1 MEQAKSGRAFV
12 VGGDSLVGSELQL
25 HCRKL
30 GLPVDASSRRTGTP
44 AAGTFFLDLGDPDF
58 TPLARGNYDVA
69 FICAAVTSMQAC
81 QSDPVQS
88 RRINVDN
95 TLDLMRRLAD
105 CGTHLVFLSSSQVF
119 DGETP
124 MPDEAAPTAP
134 KNEYGA
140 QKLAVEEAIEREAL
154 PAAVLRV
161 TKVLA
166 DRPVGVFKGWFEA
179 LAKGQPVRA
188 ATNMALSPVMVGDV
202 AEVAERLAAGRHR
215 GIWRCG
221 SSDAIVYVDAARLM
235 AEMQHL
241 PVALVQGE
249 EVTEAQVPAIY
260 RHRYVT
266 LGCEKISRTLPI
278 PVRPAR
284 DILDTLF
291 AGFPQPAAYAAACG
305 GSATPAVQSR
315 RAGLHRC
322 RAASECRSAT
332 RRRAS
337 HAWR

>member
-1 MEQAKSGRAFV
+1 MEQGKSGRALV
-12 VGGDSLVGSELQL
+12 VGGDSLVGSELKV

-30 GLPVDASSRRTGTP
+30 GWTVDATSRRTDAPG
-44 AAGTFFLDLGDPDF
+44 GVFLDLGDPDF
-58 TPLARGNYDVA
+58 TPVQRGTYDVA
-69 FICAAVTSMQAC
+69 FVCAAVTSMQVC
-81 QSDPVQS
+81 QGDPAQS

-105 CGTHLVFLSSSQVF
+105 RGIHLVFLSSSQVF

-140 QKLAVEEAIEREAL
+140 QKLAVEEAIERQKL

-179 LAKGQPVRA
+179 LAKGQPVQA

-202 AEVAERLAAGRHR
+202 AEAAGRLAAGRHR
-215 GIWRCG
+215 GVWHLG
-221 SSDAIVYVDAARLM
+221 SSDDIGYFDAARLM
-235 AEMQHL
+235 AETRHL
-241 PVALVQGE
+241 PVALVQGAE
-249 EVTEAQVPAIY
+249 LTEAQVPDIY

-266 LGCEKISRTLPI
+266 LSCEKIAGLPM
-278 PVRPAR
+278 PVRRAR

-291 AGFPQPAAYAAACG
+291 AGF
-305 GSATPAVQSR
+305 SR
-315 RAGLHRC
+315 
-322 RAASECRSAT
+322 
-332 RRRAS
+332 
-337 HAWR
+337 

>member
-1 MEQAKSGRAFV
+1 MEQGKSGRALV
-12 VGGDSLVGSELQL
+12 VGGDSLVGSELQV

-30 GLPVDASSRRTGTP
+30 GWAVEATSRRAATP
-44 AAGTFFLDLGDPDF
+44 GGVFLDLSDPDF
-58 TPLARGNYDVA
+58 TPLQRADYDVA
-69 FICAAVTSMQAC
+69 FVCAAVTSMQVC
-81 QSDPVQS
+81 QSDPARS

-105 CGTHLVFLSSSQVF
+105 RGSHLVFLSSSQVF

-140 QKLAVEEAIEREAL
+140 QKLAVEEAVERHKL

-179 LAKGQPVRA
+179 LAKGQPVQA
-188 ATNMALSPVMVGDV
+188 ATNMALSPVMVADV
-202 AEVAERLAAGRHR
+202 AEAAERLAAGRHR
-215 GIWRCG
+215 GVWHLG
-221 SSDAIVYVDAARLM
+221 SSDDIGYFDAARLM
-235 AEMQHL
+235 AETRHL
-241 PVALVQGE
+241 PVTLVQGE
-249 EVTEAQVPAIY
+249 ELTEAQVPDIY

-266 LGCEKISRTLPI
+266 LSCEKIASLPM
-278 PVRPAR
+278 PVRRAR

-291 AGFPQPAAYAAACG
+291 AGFP
-305 GSATPAVQSR
+305 R
-315 RAGLHRC
+315 
-322 RAASECRSAT
+322 
-332 RRRAS
+332 
-337 HAWR
+337 

>member
-1 MEQAKSGRAFV
+1 MEQGKSGRALV
-12 VGGDSLVGSELQL
+12 VGGDSLVGSELKV

-30 GLPVDASSRRTGTP
+30 GWTVDATSRRTATP
-44 AAGTFFLDLGDPDF
+44 GAVFLDLGDPDF
-58 TPLARGNYDVA
+58 TPLQRGNYDVA
-69 FICAAVTSMQAC
+69 FVCAAVTSMQAC
-81 QSDPVQS
+81 QGDPARS

-105 CGTHLVFLSSSQVF
+105 RGTHLVFLSSSQVF

-140 QKLAVEEAIEREAL
+140 QKLAVEAAIDRQKL

-179 LAKGQPVRA
+179 LAKGQAVQA
-188 ATNMALSPVMVGDV
+188 ATNMALSPVMVADV
-202 AEVAERLAAGRHR
+202 AEAAERLATGRHR
-215 GIWRCG
+215 GVWHLG
-221 SSDAIVYVDAARLM
+221 SSDDIGYFDAARLM
-235 AEMQHL
+235 AETRHL
-241 PVALVQGE
+241 PVGLVRGE
-249 EVTEAQVPAIY
+249 EVTEAQVPDIY

-266 LGCEKISRTLPI
+266 LSCEKIASLPA
-278 PVRPAR
+278 PVRRAR

-291 AGFPQPAAYAAACG
+291 ASFP
-305 GSATPAVQSR
+305 R
-315 RAGLHRC
+315 
-322 RAASECRSAT
+322 
-332 RRRAS
+332 
-337 HAWR
+337 

>member
-1 MEQAKSGRAFV
+1 MEQGKSGRALV
-12 VGGDSLVGSELQL
+12 VGGDSLVGSELKV

-30 GLPVDASSRRTGTP
+30 GWTVDATSRRAETP
-44 AAGTFFLDLGDPDF
+44 GALFLDLGDPDF
-58 TPLARGNYDVA
+58 TPVQRGPYDVA
-69 FICAAVTSMQAC
+69 FVCAAVTSMQAC
-81 QSDPVQS
+81 QGDPARS

-105 CGTHLVFLSSSQVF
+105 RGTHLVFLSSSQVF

-140 QKLAVEEAIEREAL
+140 QKLAVEKAIERQKL

-179 LAKGQPVRA
+179 LAKGQPVQA

-202 AEVAERLAAGRHR
+202 AEAAERLAAGRHR
-215 GIWRCG
+215 GVWHLG
-221 SSDAIVYVDAARLM
+221 SSDDIGYFDAARLM
-235 AEMQHL
+235 AETRHL
-241 PVALVQGE
+241 PVALIQGE
-249 EVTEAQVPAIY
+249 ELTEAQVPEIY

-266 LGCEKISRTLPI
+266 LSCGKIARLPM
-278 PVRPAR
+278 PVRRAR

-291 AGFPQPAAYAAACG
+291 AGFP
-305 GSATPAVQSR
+305 R
-315 RAGLHRC
+315 
-322 RAASECRSAT
+322 
-332 RRRAS
+332 
-337 HAWR
+337 

>member
-1 MEQAKSGRAFV
+1 MEQGKSGRVLV
-12 VGGDSLVGSELQL
+12 VGGDSLVGSELQV

-30 GLPVDASSRRTGTP
+30 GLAVDASSRRPGQAT
-44 AAGTFFLDLGDPDF
+44 GTFFLDLGDPDF
-58 TPLARGNYDVA
+58 TPLQRANYDVA
-69 FICAAVTSMQAC
+69 FVCAAVTSMQAC
-81 QSDPVQS
+81 QSDPARS

-105 CGTHLVFLSSSQVF
+105 RGTHLVFLSSSQVF

-140 QKLAVEEAIEREAL
+140 QKLAVEEAIERQKL

-179 LAKGQPVRA
+179 LAKGQPVQA
-188 ATNMALSPVMVGDV
+188 ATNMALSPVMVADV
-202 AEVAERLAAGRHR
+202 AEAAQRLAAGRHR
-215 GIWRCG
+215 GVWHLG
-221 SSDAIVYVDAARLM
+221 SSDDIGYFDAARLM
-235 AEMQHL
+235 AETRHL
-241 PVALVQGE
+241 PLSLVQGE
-249 EVTEAQVPAIY
+249 ELTDAQVPEIY

-266 LGCEKISRTLPI
+266 LSCEKIARTLPM
-278 PVRPAR
+278 PVRRAR

-291 AGFPQPAAYAAACG
+291 AGFPQPAA
-305 GSATPAVQSR
+305 SAR
-315 RAGLHRC
+315 
-322 RAASECRSAT
+322 
-332 RRRAS
+332 
-337 HAWR
+337 

>member
-1 MEQAKSGRAFV
+1 MEQGKSGRALV
-12 VGGDSLVGSELQL
+12 VGGDSLVGSELKV

-30 GLPVDASSRRTGTP
+30 GWTVDATSRRTETP
-44 AAGTFFLDLGDPDF
+44 GALFLDLGDPDF
-58 TPLARGNYDVA
+58 TPLQRATYDVA
-69 FICAAVTSMQAC
+69 FVCAAVTSMQAC
-81 QSDPVQS
+81 QGDPARS

-105 CGTHLVFLSSSQVF
+105 CGVHLVFLSSSQVF

-124 MPDEAAPTAP
+124 LPDEAAPTAP

-140 QKLAVEEAIEREAL
+140 QKLAVEEAIERQKL

-179 LAKGQPVRA
+179 LAKGQPVQA

-202 AEVAERLAAGRHR
+202 AAAAERLAAGHHR
-215 GIWRCG
+215 GVWHLG
-221 SSDAIVYVDAARLM
+221 SSDDIGYFDAARLM
-235 AEMQHL
+235 AETRHL
-241 PVALVQGE
+241 PLSLVHGEAL
-249 EVTEAQVPAIY
+249 TEAQVPEIY

-266 LGCEKISRTLPI
+266 LSCEKIARTLPMR
-278 PVRPAR
+278 VRGAR

-291 AGFPQPAAYAAACG
+291 AGFP
-305 GSATPAVQSR
+305 R
-315 RAGLHRC
+315 
-322 RAASECRSAT
+322 
-332 RRRAS
+332 
-337 HAWR
+337 

>member
-1 MEQAKSGRAFV
+1 MEQGKSGRALV
-12 VGGDSLVGSELQL
+12 VGGDSLVGSELRV

-30 GLPVDASSRRTGTP
+30 GWTVDATSRRPTT
-44 AAGTFFLDLGDPDF
+44 AGAVFLDLGDPDF
-58 TPLARGNYDVA
+58 TPVQRATYDVA
-69 FICAAVTSMQAC
+69 FVCAAVTSMQAC
-81 QSDPVQS
+81 QGDPARS

-105 CGTHLVFLSSSQVF
+105 RGTHLVFLSSSQVF

-140 QKLAVEEAIEREAL
+140 QKLAVEEAIVQQKL

-179 LAKGQPVRA
+179 LAKGQPVQA
-188 ATNMALSPVMVGDV
+188 ATNMALSPVMVADV
-202 AEVAERLAAGRHR
+202 AEAAERLAAGRH
-215 GIWRCG
+215 GGVWHLG
-221 SSDAIVYVDAARLM
+221 SSDDIGYFDAARLM
-235 AEMQHL
+235 AETRHL

-249 EVTEAQVPAIY
+249 ELTEAQVPDIY

-266 LGCEKISRTLPI
+266 LSCEKIASLPM
-278 PVRPAR
+278 PVRRAR

-291 AGFPQPAAYAAACG
+291 AGFP
-305 GSATPAVQSR
+305 R
-315 RAGLHRC
+315 
-322 RAASECRSAT
+322 
-332 RRRAS
+332 
-337 HAWR
+337 

>member
-1 MEQAKSGRAFV
+1 MEQGKSGRALV
-12 VGGDSLVGSELQL
+12 VGGDSLVGSELQV

-30 GLPVDASSRRTGTP
+30 GWTVGATSRRTGTP
-44 AAGTFFLDLGDPDF
+44 GAVFLDLGDPDF
-58 TPLARGNYDVA
+58 TLLQRGTYDVA
-69 FICAAVTSMQAC
+69 FVCAAVTSMQAC
-81 QSDPVQS
+81 QGDPAHS

-105 CGTHLVFLSSSQVF
+105 RGTHLVFLSSSQVF

-124 MPDEAAPTAP
+124 LPDEAAPTAP

-140 QKLAVEEAIEREAL
+140 QKLAVEEAIERQKL

-179 LAKGQPVRA
+179 LAKGQPVQA

-202 AEVAERLAAGRHR
+202 AEAAERLAAGRHR
-215 GIWRCG
+215 GVWHLG
-221 SSDAIVYVDAARLM
+221 SSDDIGYFDAARLM
-235 AEMQHL
+235 AETRHL

-249 EVTEAQVPAIY
+249 ELTEAQVPDIY

-266 LGCEKISRTLPI
+266 LRCEKIASLPM
-278 PVRPAR
+278 PVRRAR

-291 AGFPQPAAYAAACG
+291 AGFP
-305 GSATPAVQSR
+305 R
-315 RAGLHRC
+315 
-322 RAASECRSAT
+322 
-332 RRRAS
+332 
-337 HAWR
+337 

>member
-1 MEQAKSGRAFV
+1 MEQGKSGRALV
-12 VGGDSLVGSELQL
+12 VGGDSLVGSELQV

-30 GLPVDASSRRTGTP
+30 GLAVDASSRRTGTQ

-58 TPLARGNYDVA
+58 TPLQRGNYDVA

-81 QSDPVQS
+81 QSDPARS

-105 CGTHLVFLSSSQVF
+105 RGTHLVFLSSSQVF

-140 QKLAVEEAIEREAL
+140 QKRAVEEAIERQKL

-179 LAKGQPVRA
+179 LAKGQPVQA
-188 ATNMALSPVMVGDV
+188 ATNMALSPVMVADV
-202 AEVAERLAAGRHR
+202 AEAAERLAAGRHR
-215 GIWRCG
+215 GVWHLG
-221 SSDAIVYVDAARLM
+221 SSDDIGYFDAARLM
-235 AEMQHL
+235 AETRHL
-241 PVALVQGE
+241 PLSLVQGE
-249 EVTEAQVPAIY
+249 ELTDAQVPEIY

-266 LGCEKISRTLPI
+266 LSCEKIARTLPM
-278 PVRPAR
+278 PVRRAR
-284 DILDTLF
+284 DILDALF
-291 AGFPQPAAYAAACG
+291 AGFPQPAA
-305 GSATPAVQSR
+305 SAR
-315 RAGLHRC
+315 
-322 RAASECRSAT
+322 
-332 RRRAS
+332 
-337 HAWR
+337 